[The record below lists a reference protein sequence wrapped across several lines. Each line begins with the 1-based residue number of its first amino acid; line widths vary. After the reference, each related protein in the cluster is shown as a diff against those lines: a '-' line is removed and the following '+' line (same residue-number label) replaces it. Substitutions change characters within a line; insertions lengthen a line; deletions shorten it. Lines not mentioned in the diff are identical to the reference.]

1 VVISAKRGDRS
12 ATTGYVLL
20 AVVILFGLIVVANLV
35 GTNSK
40 GQPEQGKPAAPI
52 PTQAEPAPA
61 KRTPKEERA
70 WESRNLDRAAL
81 DKTFLQAGVDVVVGN
96 LVSEGSDDNRS
107 LFIKGDAVNRPFVY
121 NFLDPDAVRLLK
133 RDGFI
138 KVTFMRHSMGD
149 WVAEY
154 DVQSGKI
161 TWD

>member
-1 VVISAKRGDRS
+1 VCKSTFSSHCGSSASGISQS
-12 ATTGYVLL
+12 ITGNSSPFIPVLRQRLCPNFYVFTC
-20 AVVILFGLIVVANLV
+20 AP
-35 GTNSK
+35 TSK
-40 GQPEQGKPAAPI
+40 
-52 PTQAEPAPA
+52 
-61 KRTPKEERA
+61 
-70 WESRNLDRAAL
+70 
-81 DKTFLQAGVDVVVGN
+81 
-96 LVSEGSDDNRS
+96 GSDDNRS